1 MCGKS
6 LALNLELSWNL
17 DQRSD
22 TSKSGTTVV
31 YDCIL
36 IVCLTNEYFDV
47 EILLWTIE
55 HANTVL
61 YA

>member
-22 TSKSGTTVV
+22 TSKSGTNVV
-31 YDCIL
+31 CDCIL

-47 EILLWTIE
+47 EIFLWTIE